1 MMRLLKFFGAFL
13 ITTII
18 VFGFVIGWNWKTFT
32 VFLDNREA
40 LLEGNEWIIKTSSL
54 KGLSE
59 YIGENPD
66 HSSISSVNLNRPDS
80 FILYQENIERT
91 QGTTANFFILLAFAI
106 EMERENIS
114 PDERIEWDQVGQYQ
128 LNGVDESVHRET
140 YRTAMD
146 RGWIIDGSITLENS
160 LNLLAQYNDL
170 ALADY
175 LWWRLNPAIW
185 DNIKKDLNLAATD
198 MPLPFSGLYLSS
210 SPDIQSMS
218 FEEIS
223 DFYSENPRTVWR
235 DHVIDQSKRF
245 ATVGDERDQ
254 IMDYMNRNRLG
265 ITFMTERD
273 ALAFFPK
280 TTAEEMTSILQ
291 KLIPHEL
298 INENVSKKVLNLM
311 RWPMNYQSGIRTDF
325 TDYGAIYDNRMGLM
339 NGIDFGTSAY
349 TGETTVQAFYLDRLP
364 IGFWFH
370 ASGGHM
376 HQDFMQRLIYDP
388 AMSQQMNSVLKN

>member
-1 MMRLLKFFGAFL
+1 MLRLFKFFGVFL

-18 VFGFVIGWNWKTFT
+18 IFGFVIGWNWKTFT

-66 HSSISSVNLNRPDS
+66 HSSISSVTLNRADS
-80 FILYQENIERT
+80 HILYQEKTERT
-91 QGTTANFFILLAFAI
+91 QGTTANFFILLAYAI
-106 EMERENIS
+106 EIDRGNVS
-114 PDERIEWDQVGQYQ
+114 PETKIEWEQIKLYQ
-128 LNGVDESVHRET
+128 LSGVNESIHIDT

-146 RGWIIDGSITLENS
+146 RGWIQSGSITLENS
-160 LNLLAQYNDL
+160 LKLLAQYQDL

-175 LWWRLNPAIW
+175 LWWG
-185 DNIKKDLNLAATD
+185 LNLSVWDSIIDELNLNETE
-198 MPLPFSGLYLSS
+198 MPLPFSGLYLAV
-210 SPDIQSMS
+210 SPDIQSKS

-223 DFYSENPRTVWR
+223 DFYSENAGKLWR
-235 DHVIDQSKRF
+235 EHVIALSRNY
-245 ATVGDERDQ
+245 AESGNRRDQ
-254 IMDYMNRNRLG
+254 IMAYMNKNRLG
-265 ITFMTERD
+265 ITFMEERD
-273 ALAFFPK
+273 ALSFFPK
-280 TTAEEMTSILQ
+280 TTAEEMTAILQ
-291 KLIPHEL
+291 KLIHHEL
-298 INENVSKKVLNLM
+298 INEKVSDRVLNFM
-311 RWPMNYQSGIRTDF
+311 RWPMTYQSGIKTEF
-325 TDYGAIYDNRMGLM
+325 SDYGAIYDNRMGLM

-388 AMSQQMNSVLKN
+388 AMIRQMNTVLKN

>member
-1 MMRLLKFFGAFL
+1 MFRLFKFFGVFL
-13 ITTII
+13 ITTIV

-66 HSSISSVNLNRPDS
+66 HSSISSVTLNRPG
-80 FILYQENIERT
+80 LYIQYHENRERT
-91 QGTTANFFILLAFAI
+91 QGTTSNFFLLLAYALKMDQGI
-106 EMERENIS
+106 VS
-114 PDERIEWDQVGQYQ
+114 PDEWVVWDQVSIYQ
-128 LNGVDESVHRET
+128 LKDVDESVHRET
-140 YRTAMD
+140 YRSAVD
-146 RGWIIDGSITLENS
+146 RGWIMDGSITLNNA
-160 LNLLAQYNDL
+160 LHLLAQFNDL

-175 LWWRLNPAIW
+175 LWWRLDPAIW
-185 DNIKKDLNLAATD
+185 DRIKNDLNLVITD
-198 MPLPFSGLYLSS
+198 MPLPFSGLYLSV
-210 SPDIQSMS
+210 SPDIQNKS
-218 FEEIS
+218 FDEIT
-223 DFYSENPRTVWR
+223 DFYAKNTENSWR
-235 DHVIDQSKRF
+235 DHVIDQSERF
-245 ATVGDERDQ
+245 AKTGDNREQ
-254 IMDYMNRNRLG
+254 IMEYMSRNRLG

-280 TTAEEMTSILQ
+280 TTAAEMTNILQ
-291 KLIPHEL
+291 KLIHHEL
-298 INENVSKKVLNLM
+298 MNENVSEKVLNFM
-311 RWPMNYQSGIRTDF
+311 RWPMKYQTGIRTDF
-325 TDYGAIYDNRMGLM
+325 NDYGALYDNRMGLM

-388 AMSQQMNSVLKN
+388 AMFQQMTSVLKN